1 MTAFKRILIANRGA
15 IATRIIRTLNS
26 MGIESIA
33 VYAQSDRNS
42 LHVQQ
47 ANEAFL
53 LGDGGPAQTYLDVD
67 KLISVAHENQC
78 EAIHPGYGFLSENTT
93 FVERCESEGMV
104 FIGPTAQQ
112 IALFGQKHIARE
124 LAMAADVPLLPGSN
138 LLESLEDAVCQA
150 SVIGYP
156 VMLKSTAGGGGI
168 GMHLCANETELRD
181 IFDSVLRLSANN
193 FANDGVFLEKAI
205 SNARHIEVQVFGDGK
220 GNVLSI
226 GERDCSA
233 QRRNQKVVEECPAPN
248 LSDIVRRSL
257 HETAERLL
265 GSVDYRN
272 AGTVEF
278 ILDADSGEFYFLEVN
293 TRLQVEHGVTEM
305 VYDIDLVDWMVQLAA
320 DTLPDLKLLQAEL
333 QACGHAIQT
342 RIYAEDPYRQFQP
355 CAGPL
360 TKVSFPSGDGL
371 RVDHWLEPGMEI
383 PSDFDPMLAK
393 LISHASTR
401 EQALTRLRGA
411 LDEVDL
417 YGSETNVQYLS
428 ALCADATLAD
438 GQMTTRYL
446 DSFIM
451 VPPRI
456 DVVRPGTMTTIQ
468 DMPGRVGYWNVGIP
482 PSGPFDSRSFS
493 LGNQLLGNASFCAGL
508 EITLHGP
515 VLRFSTH
522 TMVAVTGGEV
532 ELTID
537 STAVNM
543 WTVLELTPG
552 QTLSIGTLQG
562 QGARAYLCIAG
573 GIQCPEYLGSRSTF
587 TLGKFGGHNGNAL
600 TVGDVLHLAN
610 DVHTDF
616 SRAGTT
622 LSESERPVFGHH
634 WELTV
639 MHGPHSAPDFF
650 TDDDIAMLFNTHWQ
664 VHYNSSRTG
673 VRLIG
678 PTPQWARSDG
688 GEAGLHPSNI
698 HDNAYAFGSI
708 DFTGDMPVILGP
720 DGPSLGGFV
729 CPATLV
735 QSELWKLGQLRA
747 GDTLRFVAATG
758 STSANAVIQIRKDAA
773 INTVY
778 RAAGDCF
785 VLIEYGEPVLD
796 MESRFRAHA
805 LMQWM
810 EKQAITG
817 VLEMTPG
824 IRSLQIHFD
833 KNQLERQDLLAH
845 LAKAEDELDAI
856 VATVTIPSRIVHL
869 PLSWDDKVCDEAVE
883 KYHQSVRKDAP
894 WYPSNLE
901 FIRRINGLES
911 VDDVKQLVFDA
922 SYLVMGLGDVY
933 LGAPVATPVNPAHRL
948 VTTKY
953 NPARTWTAE
962 NSVGIGGSY
971 LCVYGMEG
979 PGGYQFVGR
988 TLQMWNRYKK
998 TDAFTQPWLL
1008 RFFDQIRF
1016 FEVSHE
1022 KLQQIRQ
1029 DFPQGRYRLTVE
1041 ETEISLASL
1050 NQVIDTNHE
1059 DIGEFTHQRELA
1071 FARELEHW
1079 RATGQFN
1086 IDTHEPDITDV
1097 ETDWPEDSV
1106 VIESP
1111 VSGSLW
1117 QRCVDTGDTVEREQT
1132 LLILESM
1139 KMEISVTAPDNLK
1152 VRQILFAS
1160 GQRVRAGQPLIVL
1173 EAL

>member
-1 MTAFKRILIANRGA
+1 MSAFKRILIANRGA

-26 MGIESIA
+26 MDIESIA

-42 LHVQQ
+42 LHVQH
-47 ANEAFL
+47 ASDAFL
-53 LGDGGPAQTYLDVD
+53 LGDGGPAQTYLDID
-67 KLISVAHENQC
+67 KLIAVAHENQC

-93 FVERCESEGMV
+93 FVERCESESIV
-104 FIGPTAQQ
+104 FIGPEARH
-112 IALFGQKHIARE
+112 IALFGQKHVARD

-138 LLESLEDAVCQA
+138 LLKSLEDAVFQA
-150 SVIGYP
+150 NAIGYP

-168 GMHLCANETELRD
+168 GMHLCANEAELLD
-181 IFDSVLRLSANN
+181 TFDSVQRLSANN

-205 SNARHIEVQVFGDGK
+205 SHARHIEVQVFGDGK
-220 GNVLSI
+220 GKVLSI

-248 LSDIVRRSL
+248 LSDSIRQAL
-257 HETAERLL
+257 HQTAERLL
-265 GSVDYRN
+265 ASVDYRN

-320 DTLPDLKLLQAEL
+320 GTLPDLESLQAEL
-333 QACGHAIQT
+333 QARGHAIQT

-360 TKVSFPSGDGL
+360 TKVSFPCGDGL

-401 EQALTRLRGA
+401 EQALGRLRDA

-428 ALCADATLAD
+428 ALCADATLA
-438 GQMTTRYL
+438 GGHMTTRFL
-446 DSFIM
+446 DSFTFA
-451 VPPRI
+451 PPRV

-482 PSGPFDSRSFS
+482 PSGPFDSRSFA
-493 LGNQLLGNASFCAGL
+493 LGNQLLGNASCCAGL

-515 VLRFSTH
+515 ALRFSTH
-522 TMVAVTGGEV
+522 TMVVVTGGEV
-532 ELTID
+532 EVTID

-543 WTVLELTPG
+543 WTVLEVNPG
-552 QTLSIGTLQG
+552 QTVSIGALQG
-562 QGARAYLCIAG
+562 HGARAYLCVAG

-587 TLGKFGGHNGNAL
+587 TLGRFGGHNGNAL

-610 DVHTDF
+610 NVDTDS
-616 SRAGTT
+616 SRAGSA
-622 LSESERPVFGHH
+622 LSFSERPAFGHH

-650 TDDDIAMLFNTHWQ
+650 TDDDIAMLFNTDWQ

-747 GDTLRFVAATG
+747 GDTLRFVAANG
-758 STSANAVIQIRKDAA
+758 STPDNAIIQTRKEAA

-785 VLIEYGEPVLD
+785 LLIEYGEPVLD

-833 KNQLERQDLLAH
+833 KTQLARQDLLAH
-845 LAKAEDELDAI
+845 LAKAEDELDAT

-869 PLSWDDKVCDEAVE
+869 PLSWDDKVCNEAVE

-911 VDDVKQLVFDA
+911 IDDVKQLIFDA

-1016 FEVSHE
+1016 FEVSHDE
-1022 KLQQIRQ
+1022 LLQIRQ
-1029 DFPQGRYRLTVE
+1029 DFPQGRYSLTVE
-1041 ETEISLASL
+1041 QTDISLASL
-1050 NQVIDTNHE
+1050 NQVVDINSE
-1059 DIGEFTHQRELA
+1059 DIQEFTQQRKLA

-1086 IDTHEPDITDV
+1086 IDTQEPDITFV
-1097 ETDWPEDSV
+1097 EADWPEDCV

-1117 QRCVDTGDTVEREQT
+1117 QRCVEAAESVVSEQT
-1132 LLILESM
+1132 LLILESI
-1139 KMEISVTAPDNLK
+1139 KMEISVTAPGDLK
-1152 VRQILFAS
+1152 IRQVLF
-1160 GQRVRAGQPLIVL
+1160 
-1173 EAL
+1173 